1 MDTAKKKWILE
12 QMHLE
17 GSQCSECGDIFRKE
31 QKVITLILGGGKGTR
46 LLPLTEK
53 RSKPAV
59 SFGGKYR
66 LIDIPIS
73 NALNSQFNQIYVLTQ
88 FNSYSLNRHI
98 ARTYN
103 FSTIHNKGFVEV
115 IAAEQTISSVKWF
128 EGTADAVRKVLPH
141 IRDYAPRYIIIL
153 SGDQLYNMN
162 LELFLRHHI
171 LHEADI
177 SIATNSV
184 SPDRASE
191 LGIMRIDESNMI
203 KEFYEKPKDLSD
215 VESYRMPNGNFLA
228 SMGIYI
234 FNTEILIEILKDHS
248 RTDFGKEI
256 IPHTLSNHRVFGYIY
271 EGYWED
277 IGTIKAFYE
286 ANLMLTDDFPKF
298 NLYLEE
304 TPFFTRARFLPPTK
318 VNRANLSKA
327 LLSEGCIINDSTIIR
342 SVIGVRQ
349 VIDAGCYIENSV
361 IMGADSYGSFDRMGQ
376 KIPVGIGSGCE
387 IRNAIIDKDC
397 YIGRGVKLL
406 NKEGHLNFEDN
417 YVKIVEGIIVVPRRS
432 VIPDGYEI

>member
-1 MDTAKKKWILE
+1 
-12 QMHLE
+12 MHVA
-17 GSQCSECGDIFRKE
+17 GSQCSECGDIFRRE

-98 ARTYN
+98 SRTYN
-103 FSTIHNKGFVEV
+103 FNTIHNKGFVEV
-115 IAAEQTISSVKWF
+115 IAAEQTIASVKWF

-141 IRDYAPRYIIIL
+141 IRDYAPKYIIIL

-162 LELFLRHHI
+162 LELFLRNHI
-171 LHEADI
+171 LCEAEI
-177 SIATNSV
+177 SIAANSV

-191 LGIMRIDESNMI
+191 LGILKLDENGLI
-203 KEFYEKPKDLSD
+203 QEFYEKPKDLTM
-215 VESYRMPNGNFLA
+215 VESYKTPTGNFLA

-234 FNTEILIEILKDHS
+234 FNTEVLIEVLQDHS
-248 RTDFGKEI
+248 KTDFGKEI
-256 IPHTLSNHRVFGYIY
+256 IPHSLSNHKVYGYAY

-298 NLYLEE
+298 NLYLEN
-304 TPFFTRARFLPPTK
+304 TPFFTRPRFLPPTK
-318 VNRANLSKA
+318 VNKANLTKT

-349 VIDAGCYIENSV
+349 VIDAGCYIENTV
-361 IMGADSYGSFDRMGQ
+361 IMGADSYGSFDRMGK
-376 KIPVGIGSGCE
+376 KIPVGIGQNCE

-397 YIGRGVKLL
+397 YIGKGVKLL
-406 NKEGHLNFEDN
+406 NKDGHINFEDEH
-417 YVKIVEGIIVVPRRS
+417 VRIVDGIIVVPRRS
-432 VIPDGYEI
+432 VIPDNYEI